1 MKNSILIIGSDG
13 YLGRKVVQKL
23 KSEFN
28 LICFDKYPKFPETT
42 ELDINNSD
50 NVKKIFQENDYVV
63 VISLAGLL
71 PGLAKKKVLYK
82 NNLQAGYLS
91 KFIKQSSHFIFAS
104 STAVYRTRSKNSVL
118 GPFEIYGKSKLD
130 AEELVKKYTTNY
142 TIFRIGT
149 MISQDRSGGI
159 MNILNRLARG
169 KAIWLPKSGNVV
181 HPFVDVDDVVEA
193 IALVAKENIRGTFD
207 LVSNDRKSLK
217 TLAFE
222 MNPSQKIYSSK
233 TLDWVFSKFG
243 NDTYPIFGISKWHV
257 NALFYDLRHSKNI
270 NVFNK
275 IKFKSML
282 SAVLNSLKD

>member
-28 LICFDKYPKFPETT
+28 LICFDKYTKFPETT

-91 KFIKQSSHFIFAS
+91 KFIKQSSHFIFCS
-104 STAVYRTRSKNSVL
+104 STAIYSNKKYDKEIVE
-118 GPFEIYGKSKLD
+118 GPFEVYGKSKLD
-130 AEELVKKYTTNY
+130 CEGIIKQNTKSY

-222 MNPSQKIYSSK
+222 MNPSQKFIVQR
-233 TLDWVFSKFG
+233 L
-243 NDTYPIFGISKWHV
+243 
-257 NALFYDLRHSKNI
+257 
-270 NVFNK
+270 
-275 IKFKSML
+275 
-282 SAVLNSLKD
+282 